1 MKTIEK
7 AIKLMKPVKYNP
19 FDTAYYVTKD
29 DSDMGYSDY
38 CEKCI
43 DEAVK
48 KAKEYHLSRRA
59 EIIDKYNQIEK
70 TGFFKVGRKKIQ
82 VKGKYSDNKIKQS
95 KRGEL
100 KDYRLKSQFSY
111 FGHDPDFGGGLT
123 EPCSCENCG
132 EYFRCEFTPDK
143 EQANRMLD
151 IVNSEDSISE
161 IEKWELEGG
170 LLAYRFIDNEEIKN
184 ILLEVAN
191 IINIVFGSRDFNIK
205 LYEKNKRN
213 KRI

>member
-1 MKTIEK
+1 MKIIEK
-7 AIKLMKPVKYNP
+7 AIRLLQPINYKP

-29 DSDMGYSDY
+29 DSDMGHSDY

-48 KAKEYHLSRRA
+48 KAKEYHLSRRN
-59 EIIDKYNQIEK
+59 EIVEKYKQIEK
-70 TGFFKVGRKKIQ
+70 TGFFNVGRKKIQ

-95 KRGEL
+95 KRSEL
-100 KDYRLKSQFSY
+100 KDYRLKSKFSY
-111 FGHDPDFGGGLT
+111 EGHDPDFGGGLT

-132 EYFRCEFTPDK
+132 EYFTCVFVPCK

-151 IVNSEDSISE
+151 IVNSENAISE
-161 IEKWELEGG
+161 IEKWEVEAG
-170 LLAYRFIDNEEIKN
+170 LIAYEYVENKEVKN

-191 IINIVFGSRDFNIK
+191 IISIERG
-205 LYEKNKRN
+205 KNFT
-213 KRI
+213 